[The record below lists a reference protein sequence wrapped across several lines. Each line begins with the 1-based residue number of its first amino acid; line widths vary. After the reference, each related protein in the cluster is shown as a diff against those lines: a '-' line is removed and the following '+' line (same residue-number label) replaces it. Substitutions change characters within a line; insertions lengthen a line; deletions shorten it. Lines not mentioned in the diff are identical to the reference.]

1 MNRRSPTERPVP
13 ERPGFILILILIFI
27 LLAAGVTLFLASAH
41 ARPNASVVPQA
52 LTGKS
57 ATVAGA
63 ILDSW
68 DEKSTGSTESS
79 ASGLVPRAR
88 FHREVCLRS
97 DADID
102 TWGYVLLKLPKVR
115 AAFADGPYGMYEALL
130 PHINETDFVLVG
142 ESKKGAGLLSL
153 FGLSGDPDSD
163 DSTLR
168 LYRFRRPLQPGET
181 TPPLFTEVGV
191 PDFSAAEA
199 LNGELAALGYLIQ
212 REHLD
217 ESRADSL
224 ARRWAGL

>member
-1 MNRRSPTERPVP
+1 MNRRSVTDCPVP
-13 ERPGFILILILIFI
+13 GRPGPVLLLILILLTAGIVL
-27 LLAAGVTLFLASAH
+27 LLAAAH
-41 ARPNASVVPQA
+41 ARPNASAVPQA

-57 ATVAGA
+57 ASVAGT

-68 DEKSTGSTESS
+68 DEESTGSAESS